1 MDIENNDAVMKIE
14 AEAELKLLRAV
25 IGNSPK
31 RDEIIDAF
39 SKGNLTEGLNGI
51 YVAVFQCLND
61 SEKITSKKLSQ
72 MIDPEMA
79 EYLCSG
85 SPSIEE
91 TDTALKVLR
100 SRQINKNNINQRIND
115 QKDKIRLISDKL
127 DQGEIT
133 AEIWSKAVSEIMQL
147 QYGEEKNS
155 KNSETVMLLEEISR
169 LAEENKSHLQE
180 IDTFEEKEK
189 KFKTEIKNKNMELS
203 DLKREI
209 RIKDS
214 AINVQ
219 NSKIDELNKILKEER
234 KRLKDEKKK
243 NADNQ
248 EKIAEVDSLTEE
260 LETTIK
266 KVDELTASLKLSDNA
281 VQEQSEKI
289 KKLNEELKKKDE
301 DEKIKIQQSKKTFE
315 QQINNLNEIIKNL
328 KDEIKERIEK
338 DENKNTAIEELI
350 KDNTN
355 LKEKVQKLE
364 DELKNRD
371 EEDKTKDND
380 DNSEK
385 IEQLENKIKELEK
398 ELELKDEEAKTI
410 QKDEDSQKEIERL
423 NDKIKEL
430 EKELELKDEE
440 AKTIKEDDK
449 KTEDDENSQN
459 EIDELKERIKELEQ
473 ELKIKDEEAKTIK
486 EDDKKT
492 EDDENSQNETDELKE
507 RIKELEQELKIKD
520 EEAKTIKEDENS
532 EQEAFEQELNNL
544 NEIIQHL
551 ETELKTRDE
560 EDKIKNSENNLL
572 KDKYEQEIKGL
583 NIKIQK
589 LESELDTINE
599 LNDISITANNDS
611 KIEKLE
617 DKIKSL
623 EEELKKRDELE
634 AEFDERE
641 IEFAENIRNLIKE
654 NQELQEKAKTLESK
668 EEEIKKLHEDL
679 KKAEKKN
686 THVIHEVVNKQELSQ
701 ESTFNFEDDELLDI
715 VLQNIR
721 EGYPSLN
728 NPMKIG
734 VDQIQI
740 NRRLGGLQGI
750 TAICGNSQC
759 GKTSL
764 ALQFSLES
772 LMNNESG
779 FVLFY
784 TSDHLPEEMYCRMT
798 SQLSGIDLQEIQY
811 GSINFE
817 DEQIVDIINQACTL
831 ISSFKNRLKI
841 ISAEHFPKSVEELK
855 SQIESMV
862 KFTNGGRGLIVI
874 DSMRG
879 MVAELKDD
887 EQHIINT
894 LRKMINTYSLTTIIT
909 KYGKKTDKDEA
920 INSADTVLEFQAD
933 RVVKNKDT
941 GENDLIIQAMS
952 RYTEPFQIQM
962 TFSPKTCFFNA
973 RNKKFKARVVMSDEV
988 TNIGNKIVKK
998 VPLPQA
1004 QYTPKPLMTEE
1015 AKPQQQNLYEIL

>member
-430 EKELELKDEE
+430 EQELELKDEE

-459 EIDELKERIKELEQ
+459 EI
-473 ELKIKDEEAKTIK
+473 
-486 EDDKKT
+486 
-492 EDDENSQNETDELKE
+492 DELKE

>member
-430 EKELELKDEE
+430 EQELEL
-440 AKTIKEDDK
+440 
-449 KTEDDENSQN
+449 
-459 EIDELKERIKELEQ
+459 
-473 ELKIKDEEAKTIK
+473 KDEEAKTIK